1 MEPNENQAVEE
12 TVKVET
18 PVQPKEKKKEKKK
31 GETICIGLDVGTMN
45 LVCARSDSDKV
56 KLTRNVFLPINEDD
70 RDLITELS
78 NVSYVES
85 GDGELFIIGSDAFN
99 FANVISK
106 EVSRP
111 MERGLI
117 SSKEISAIDVLT
129 LMLKDLIGDVKGKE
143 AYCSYSIPAEAIDYD
158 RSITYHE
165 NVFARILKSLG
176 INYTSVNEA
185 MAIIYSECAQE
196 KFSGIGISFGAGMA
210 NVAVSYKGI
219 EALTFSTAR
228 AGDWI
233 DKNVSIDMN
242 MVPNRITN
250 QKEKYMK
257 LSGEVS
263 IKNKKTK
270 RVLEA
275 LYYYHKALIEYTVKK
290 IIREFDEKVDIE
302 VDEPIPIVVSGGTS
316 KPEGFLRLF
325 KDVISAYDLPF
336 EVSAI
341 RRAKDPLTAVANGL
355 LIRTMSDVKGM
366 K

>member
-1 MEPNENQAVEE
+1 MGNKEGKMSEESVNATEPVE
-12 TVKVET
+12 
-18 PVQPKEKKKEKKK
+18 PVVVKEKKKKDP
-31 GETICIGLDVGTMN
+31 TVCIGLDVGTMN
-45 LVCARSDSDKV
+45 LVCARSDQDEV
-56 KLTRNVFLPINEDD
+56 RITRNVFLPISEED
-70 RDLITELS
+70 RDLITEMS

-85 GDGELFIIGSDAFN
+85 SDGDLFIIGSDAFN
-99 FANVISK
+99 FANVISR

-117 SSKEISAIDVLT
+117 SPKEISAIDVLS
-129 LMLKDLIGDVKGKE
+129 LMLKDLIGDLKGKE
-143 AYCSYSIPAEAIDYD
+143 VFCSYSIPAEAIDYD
-158 RSITYHE
+158 RSVTYHE
-165 NVFARILKSLG
+165 KVFARILKSLG
-176 INYTSVNEA
+176 INFTSVNEA
-185 MAIIYSECAQE
+185 MAIIYSECAAE

-233 DKNVSIDMN
+233 DQNVAKDMN

-257 LSGEVS
+257 LAGEVS

-275 LYYYHKALIEYTVKK
+275 LYYYHQELIDYTVKK
-290 IIREFDEKVDIE
+290 IIKEFDEKVDIE
-302 VDEPIPIVVSGGTS
+302 VDEAIPIIVSGGTS
-316 KPEGFLRLF
+316 LPEGFVRLF
-325 KDVISAYDLPF
+325 KDVISGYDLPF
-336 EVSAI
+336 EVSQI
-341 RRAKDPLTAVANGL
+341 RRAKNPLTAVANGL
-355 LIRTMSDVKGM
+355 LIRTLSDVKGM